1 MLLPAMRIRS
11 GIVGLLAGA
20 LLCAALL
27 PSSASAVGIGI
38 SDQNASMFSSPLFA
52 PLDVKYARY
61 VTPWD
66 VALHPDSPSARAL
79 DQWLAGA
86 RAAGVSP
93 MIAFEHR
100 AEDQCPNQPCYL
112 PDPSEYLQAFLA
124 FRAKYPQIKTISVWN
139 EANHSTQPTFRSSID
154 AAQYYLVVARHCS
167 GCTIVAADVLDNFSD
182 FSKKMAHWLKTFA
195 SVAPRAR
202 LWGLHNW
209 SDVNR
214 FNTDGLDAM
223 LKAVKGDVW
232 LTETGGIDSFITQAG
247 TKSFKPSE
255 ARAAKAMGFLF
266 RKIVR
271 RSRRV
276 RRVYVYNWL
285 SQPTNR
291 WDSGLLDHDGHPRKT
306 YDILKRY
313 SSR

>member
-1 MLLPAMRIRS
+1 MRIRS
-11 GIVGLLAGA
+11 EIIGLVASA
-20 LLCAALL
+20 LLCAALV

-52 PLDVKYARY
+52 PLNIKYARY

-66 VALHPDSPSARAL
+66 VALNPGSPPAQAL

-86 RAAGVSP
+86 QAAGVSP
-93 MIAFEHR
+93 MIAFERR
-100 AEDQCPNQPCYL
+100 AGDQCPNQPCYL

-139 EANHSTQPTFRSSID
+139 EANHSTQPTFRSSFD
-154 AAQYYLVVARHCS
+154 AAQLYLVVARHCS

-182 FSKKMAHWLKTFA
+182 FSEKMGKWLRSF
-195 SVAPRAR
+195 SSIAPQAR
-202 LWGLHNW
+202 VWGLHNW

-214 FNTDGLDAM
+214 FQTVGLDTM
-223 LKAVKGDVW
+223 LKSVKGDIW
-232 LTETGGIDSFITQAG
+232 LTETGGINSFITQAG

-255 ARAAKAMGFLF
+255 SRAVKAMNFLF
-266 RKIVR
+266 DDVIHH
-271 RSRRV
+271 SPRV

-291 WDSGLLDHDGHPRKT
+291 WDSGLLDHDGNPRGT
-306 YDILKRY
+306 YDVLKKH
-313 SSR
+313 STP